1 MDAPRKRKH
10 RNRKSQQLVERDTN
24 GPSNHMW
31 SSQSTRH
38 MFYLKSL
45 EGPIVVEATPVVK
58 SSKLKGGKVRVSI
71 LRAIFEPCDQ
81 TFSKKR
87 LTSEKNYFTE
97 GRNDA
102 SKKKIEKKR
111 RARVSETRV
120 SGTTLMVL

>member
-1 MDAPRKRKH
+1 
-10 RNRKSQQLVERDTN
+10 
-24 GPSNHMW
+24 
-31 SSQSTRH
+31 

-58 SSKLKGGKVRVSI
+58 SSALKGEKVRVSI
-71 LRAIFEPCDQ
+71 LRAIFLEPCDQ
-81 TFSKKR
+81 TFLKR